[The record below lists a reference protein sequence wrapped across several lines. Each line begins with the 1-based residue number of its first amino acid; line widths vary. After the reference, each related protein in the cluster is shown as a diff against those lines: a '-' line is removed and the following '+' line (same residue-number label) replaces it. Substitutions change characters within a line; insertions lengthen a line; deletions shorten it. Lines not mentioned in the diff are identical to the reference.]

1 MAKAAKVAIA
11 LVILAIIMAILYLT
25 GAVVSREPYWIY
37 WILLTAGIAA
47 GIWLIVKLRK

>member
-25 GAVVSREPYWIY
+25 GAVVSREPYWSTGY
-37 WILLTAGIAA
+37 FLQQALPLESG
-47 GIWLIVKLRK
+47 